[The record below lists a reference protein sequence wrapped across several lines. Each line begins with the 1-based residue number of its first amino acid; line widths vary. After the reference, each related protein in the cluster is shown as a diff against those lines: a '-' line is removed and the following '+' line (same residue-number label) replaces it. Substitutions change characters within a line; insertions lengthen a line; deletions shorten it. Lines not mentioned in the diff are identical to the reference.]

1 MSQLLKN
8 PDFTKLAYGFDQ
20 WGQMLIIILFMRH
33 IETTIMIT
41 TTSTVAPHTIGL
53 SLNIL
58 CSDSIVG
65 GERFALLKFSA
76 TNPISI

>member
-1 MSQLLKN
+1 
-8 PDFTKLAYGFDQ
+8 
-20 WGQMLIIILFMRH
+20 MLIIIFFMRH
-33 IETTIMIT
+33 RETTIMIT
-41 TTSTVAPHTIGL
+41 TTSTVAPITIGL

-65 GERFALLKFSA
+65 GERFALLKCSA

>member
-1 MSQLLKN
+1 
-8 PDFTKLAYGFDQ
+8 
-20 WGQMLIIILFMRH
+20 MLISILFMRH
-33 IETTIMIT
+33 TKTTIMIT
-41 TTSTVAPHTIGL
+41 TTSTVAPLTIGL

-76 TNPISI
+76 TNPMSI

>member
-1 MSQLLKN
+1 
-8 PDFTKLAYGFDQ
+8 
-20 WGQMLIIILFMRH
+20 MLIIILFMRH
-33 IETTIMIT
+33 TETTIMIT

-65 GERFALLKFSA
+65 GERFALLKVSA
-76 TNPISI
+76 TNPMIFDFK

>member
-1 MSQLLKN
+1 
-8 PDFTKLAYGFDQ
+8 
-20 WGQMLIIILFMRH
+20 MLIIIVFMRH
-33 IETTIMIT
+33 SKTTIIIT

-53 SLNIL
+53 SLNNP

-76 TNPISI
+76 TNPMSI